1 MVDISMA
8 IHFMVSL
15 SIILDIFLIYII
27 LKERDQISEKFTW
40 LAITIIITVTLWIL
54 SVEILYILITYLEN
68 DLIGYVIITPIS
80 YFLALLAMLLIQ
92 IFVKFF
98 VEATLSILHMIYL
111 VSLFS
116 FIIGLLISYS
126 IIGLQEDTDL
136 MEQVQIVANVIFIIY
151 TLSIALFI
159 HQDFTLLKVENLS
172 SKQRKQV
179 DSLHY
184 GLLIGLLVQVP
195 IIYVTTFVD
204 ILLVL
209 FGCIGITG
217 ALFFIIRA
225 YLTDPRLAFILPE
238 KTYLL
243 ILANKFG
250 TPIYSKHFLDQDES
264 EETILVS
271 GAIKAITT
279 IMTQFYNVE
288 TLPKLLEFENKL
300 ILIKWSKEY
309 FIAVLSDKNSRLLR
323 SAMDRMDR
331 SLVAQFPDINEIE
344 TAVQS
349 KEIEDIVMTNFYFI
363 WN

>member
-1 MVDISMA
+1 MVDISVF

-15 SIILDIFLIYII
+15 SIILDLLLIYIL

-40 LAITIIITVTLWIL
+40 LAITIITAVILWIF
-54 SVEILYILITYLEN
+54 SVEILYILVNNLEN
-68 DLIGYVIITPIS
+68 DLIGYIIITPIS

-98 VEATLSILHMIYL
+98 VEATLSTLHTIYL

-116 FIIGLLISYS
+116 FIIGLLIAYS
-126 IIGLQEDTDL
+126 IIGLQEDRKL
-136 MEQVQIVANVIFIIY
+136 MEQVQIIANIVFIIY

-159 HQDFTLLKVENLS
+159 HRDFTILKVEDLS
-172 SKQRKQV
+172 MKQRKQV
-179 DSLHY
+179 NSLHY

-243 ILANKFG
+243 ILANKYG
-250 TPIYSKHFLDQDES
+250 TPIYSKHFLDKDES

-279 IMTQFYNVE
+279 IMTQFYKVE
-288 TLPKLLEFENKL
+288 TLPKLLEFEKKL
-300 ILIKWSKEY
+300 ILIKWSDEY
-309 FIAVLSDKNSRLLR
+309 FIAVLSEKDSRLLR
-323 SAMDRMDR
+323 SAMDRMDK
-331 SLVAQFPDINEIE
+331 SLFSTYPDITKIESNEHINEIE
-344 TAVQS
+344 N
-349 KEIEDIVMTNFYFI
+349 IVRTNFYFI
-363 WN
+363 WK